1 MRARDNASRVEEEA
15 SKNFQHQLQRLFKP
29 GAKEAGKC
37 GPRILTDLRGV
48 SNHAGDR
55 PCRVERRGKTTL
67 IVKLIPYLRERGI
80 TVSTLKHAYH
90 AFDVDQPGKDSYL
103 HREAGAREV
112 LVASSRRFALMHE
125 LRGAEEPGLA
135 ELLRRM
141 SPADLILVEGFKRDA
156 HAKIEVFRT
165 ANAKPFLYPEDPT
178 IAALATD
185 AADCPPLHLP
195 HAHLDDVAAIAS
207 LILALARP
215 IEETVSRLAKT

>member
-1 MRARDNASRVEEEA
+1 MRVIGVAGWS
-15 SKNFQHQLQRLFKP
+15 
-29 GAKEAGKC
+29 GA
-37 GPRILTDLRGV
+37 
-48 SNHAGDR
+48 
-55 PCRVERRGKTTL
+55 GKTTL
-67 IVKLIPYLRERGI
+67 IVKLIPYLRGRGI
-80 TVSTLKHAYH
+80 VVSTVKHAHH

-156 HAKIEVFRT
+156 HVKIEVFRT
-165 ANAKPFLYPEDPT
+165 ANAKPFLYPMDPA

-185 AADCPPLHLP
+185 AVDDPPLHLP
-195 HAHLDDVAAIAS
+195 HAHLDDIAAIAG
-207 LILALARP
+207 LMLALARP
-215 IEETVSRLAKT
+215 IEETVSRLAKA